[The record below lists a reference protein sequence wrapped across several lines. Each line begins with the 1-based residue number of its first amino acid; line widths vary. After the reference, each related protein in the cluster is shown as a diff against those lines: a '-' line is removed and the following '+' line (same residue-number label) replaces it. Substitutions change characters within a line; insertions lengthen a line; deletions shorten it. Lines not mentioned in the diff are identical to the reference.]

1 MFLQWQWYQ
10 DDGGNESLVDVGSWA
25 LLDEEQ
31 SGSSVA
37 DSDGGGSAEWDPS
50 ASVEY
55 DLDKQDTHSL
65 TLTHI

>member
-1 MFLQWQWYQ
+1 MFLQRQWYH
-10 DDGGNESLVDVGSWA
+10 DDGDNESLVNVGSW
-25 LLDEEQ
+25 LDEEQ

-50 ASVEY
+50 ASVEW
-55 DLDKQDTHSL
+55 DLDKQDTDPL